1 MTAILKWT
9 SDNCY
14 EKLDIGRRLNSVV
27 FGLELMML
35 RHVQKSKMADMQPAL
50 STGTPSSYSF
60 VSPLTQFAGKRTA
73 ERVVLS
79 CPSKNLTS
87 IVKVPFAK
95 TFNLTLITSQTV
107 KKVLELN
114 TSVES
119 SDIR

>member
-1 MTAILKWT
+1 
-9 SDNCY
+9 
-14 EKLDIGRRLNSVV
+14 
-27 FGLELMML
+27 ML

-50 STGTPSSYSF
+50 STGTPSTQRF
-60 VSPLTQFAGKRTA
+60 VSPLTRFAGKRTA
-73 ERVVLS
+73 ERVVFL
-79 CPSKNLTS
+79 CPSKNLTL
-87 IVKVPFAK
+87 IVQVPFAK

>member
-1 MTAILKWT
+1 
-9 SDNCY
+9 
-14 EKLDIGRRLNSVV
+14 
-27 FGLELMML
+27 ML

-50 STGTPSSYSF
+50 NTGTPSTYSF